1 MEEER
6 AVIRKAMWRLL
17 PFLCFIY
24 FIAFL
29 DRVNVSFAALTMN
42 KDLGLSDVAYGVGT
56 GIFFI
61 AYFLFEVPSNLA
73 LKRFGARV
81 WIARIMV
88 TWGIISM
95 AMAFVV
101 GAKSFFVLRFLL
113 GVAEAGFFP
122 GMILYLTFWFPNRV
136 RAGILGVFIIAT

>member
-1 MEEER
+1 
-6 AVIRKAMWRLL
+6 L
-17 PFLCFIY
+17 
-24 FIAFL
+24 
-29 DRVNVSFAALTMN
+29 SFAALTMN
-42 KDLGLSDVAYGVGT
+42 KTLDYRTVREGT
-56 GIFFI
+56 GFSSSR
-61 AYFLFEVPSNLA
+61 FLFEIPSNLA

-113 GVAEAGFFP
+113 A
-122 GMILYLTFWFPNRV
+122 
-136 RAGILGVFIIAT
+136 